1 MRAVWCEGAQTVN
14 QVQQCLHPRKPLA
27 YTTVL
32 TILDRLVHKGALT
45 RVKQGKAYCYEPVVS
60 FQESRGKAVM
70 ELVDFYFDGSR
81 EKLQEF
87 LTSSTSQFEA
97 EPSSDQTKTDSPEM
111 NVCLL

>member
-1 MRAVWCEGAQTVN
+1 MRAVWCEGAQSVN
-14 QVQQCLHPRKPLA
+14 QVQQCLQARKPLA

-32 TILDRLVHKGALT
+32 TILDRLVRKRALT
-45 RVKQGKAYCYEPVVS
+45 RVKQGKAYLYEPMVS

-87 LTSSTSQFEA
+87 LDSSTSQFET
-97 EPSSDQTKTDSPEM
+97 ESPSDQTKSGSPEM